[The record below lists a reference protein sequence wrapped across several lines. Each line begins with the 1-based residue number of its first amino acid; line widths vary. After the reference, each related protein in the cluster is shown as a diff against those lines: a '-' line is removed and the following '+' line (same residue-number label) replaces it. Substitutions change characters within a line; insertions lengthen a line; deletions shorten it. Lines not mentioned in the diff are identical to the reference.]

1 MCSLFF
7 FFLEIQKQLTR
18 LKLKNTSLHLQ
29 IYSFWQECTII
40 EVRESP
46 KKFKSAATKFFQNND
61 KCKLVKL
68 DSLDN
73 IELAPLLMNA
83 KEDRPDLVSTAIPMG
98 VQESASF
105 IVDLDSLP
113 NCKDLFSDDNGSWK
127 MTGVRLKFFRV
138 QKEGGQVVSIKK

>member
-46 KKFKSAATKFFQNND
+46 QKFNSAATKFFQNND

>member
-7 FFLEIQKQLTR
+7 FFLEIQKQFTR

>member
-7 FFLEIQKQLTR
+7 FFLEIQKQFTR

-127 MTGVRLKFFRV
+127 MTGVWLKFFRV

>member
-46 KKFKSAATKFFQNND
+46 QKFKSAATKFFQNND

>member
-1 MCSLFF
+1 MCSFFF

-46 KKFKSAATKFFQNND
+46 QKFKSAATKFFQNND

-127 MTGVRLKFFRV
+127 MTGVWLKFFRV

>member
-1 MCSLFF
+1 
-7 FFLEIQKQLTR
+7 
-18 LKLKNTSLHLQ
+18 
-29 IYSFWQECTII
+29 
-40 EVRESP
+40 
-46 KKFKSAATKFFQNND
+46 
-61 KCKLVKL
+61 
-68 DSLDN
+68 
-73 IELAPLLMNA
+73 MNA

-127 MTGVRLKFFRV
+127 MTGVWLKFFRV